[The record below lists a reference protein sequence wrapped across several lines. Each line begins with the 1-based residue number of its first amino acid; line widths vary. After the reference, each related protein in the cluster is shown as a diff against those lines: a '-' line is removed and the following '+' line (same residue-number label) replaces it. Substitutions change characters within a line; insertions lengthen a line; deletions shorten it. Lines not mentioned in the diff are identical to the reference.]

1 MAASSF
7 YQEIVD
13 NGQVATGTRLVHI
26 AWYDETRNEV
36 LSGAISGLSSPL
48 LQRALAVVQK
58 VLPDF
63 DPTSVRVSADA
74 NPVMRRVYRGGE
86 AVLSGFQEMAEG
98 VVPPYVV
105 DVARTLVGLRY
116 SFTYPIRTD
125 GRVIGAISFHGP
137 KQLTAAQRAVCE
149 AFARQAQL
157 TVENVHLAH
166 ALNDRMAALRTSEE
180 RFRLL
185 AENASDII
193 YRIRLRPEVRV
204 DYISPA
210 VEHVTGHTPDELY
223 ADPRLALRLLHLPQ
237 DGRGNLLAAP
247 SRAPTTL
254 RVQRKGGG
262 VAWVEVRLVPINGP
276 DDELVAIEGIARD
289 VTERRQMEEQL
300 MRANRLE
307 AAGRIAGQVAHDF
320 NNLLAPLVGY
330 PELIKMRLPPDHP
343 AVPLCDAL
351 LRAAEQLATI
361 NQDLLAFGRR
371 GHFTREPSDLN
382 QLVRQAWSQTPPAP
396 PTLEVVFDLAE
407 DLLAVS
413 GSAAQL
419 VRVIVNLITNAREA
433 MGDDG
438 KLAVRTENVY
448 LDRPVAGYSRV
459 EIGEY
464 ARLEI
469 ADTGPGID
477 PEIRDKIFDAFFTT
491 KPGARRGAGLGLS
504 VVQSVVEDHRG
515 FVDVQTELGRGTS
528 FILYLPISREVVAP
542 PTHGETPHGHE
553 RILIVD
559 DDEMQREVGKELL
572 ATLGYQVEV
581 VASGEEAIA
590 WLRRRQA
597 DLLVLDMIMPGGID
611 GAETY
616 RRALQ
621 LRADQRGIVV
631 SGYAESDRVKVAL
644 ALGAGAYLRK
654 PVTMERLARAVRDE
668 LDRTVAVGG

>member
-1 MAASSF
+1 MTASSF

-48 LQRALAVVQK
+48 LQRALAMVHR

-63 DPTSVRVSADA
+63 DPSAVRFSVDA
-74 NPVMRRVYRGGE
+74 NPVMRRVYRDGE
-86 AVLSGFQEMAEG
+86 AVWSEFQELAEG
-98 VVPPYVV
+98 VAPPYVLE
-105 DVARTLVGLRY
+105 VARTLVGLHH
-116 SFTYPIRTD
+116 SFTYPIRSD
-125 GRVIGAISFHGP
+125 GRVVGAISFHGP
-137 KQLTAAQRAVCE
+137 KQLTTAQRAVCE

-157 TVENVHLAH
+157 TVENVRLAQ
-166 ALNDRMAALRTSEE
+166 ALSDRMAALRASEE

-193 YRIRLRPEVRV
+193 YRIQLRPEVRV
-204 DYISPA
+204 DYIGPA

-223 ADPRLALRLLHLPQ
+223 ADPRLALQLLHLPH
-237 DGRGNLLAAP
+237 DGRGDLLTAP

-254 RVQRKGGG
+254 RVQRRDGG
-262 VAWVEVRLVPINGP
+262 VAWVEARLVPISGK
-276 DDELVAIEGIARD
+276 DGELVAIEGIARD

-351 LRAAEQLATI
+351 LHAAEQLATI
-361 NQDLLAFGRR
+361 NQDLLALGRR
-371 GHFTREPSDLN
+371 GHFIREPSDLN
-382 QLVRQAWSQTPPAP
+382 QLARQAWSQTPPAP

-438 KLAVRTENVY
+438 KLTVRTENVY

-464 ARLEI
+464 ARLEV

-477 PEIRDKIFDAFFTT
+477 PAIRDKIFDAFFTT
-491 KPGARRGAGLGLS
+491 KHGARRGAGLGLS
-504 VVQSVVEDHRG
+504 VVQSVVDDHKG

-528 FILYLPISREVVAP
+528 FILYLPISREAVAS
-542 PTHGETPHGHE
+542 PTQGEAPHGHE

-559 DDEMQREVGKELL
+559 DDEMQRDVGRELL
-572 ATLGYQVEV
+572 ATLGYYVEAV
-581 VASGEEAIA
+581 GSGEEAIA
-590 WLRRRQA
+590 WLRQHQA

-621 LRADQRGIVV
+621 LRPDQRGIVV
-631 SGYAESDRVKVAL
+631 SGYAESERVKVAL
-644 ALGAGAYLRK
+644 ALGAGAYIRK
-654 PVTMERLARAVRDE
+654 PVTMERLARAVRAE
-668 LDRTVAVGG
+668 LDRTVGAVG